1 MASGVQRYEQVVVSG
16 IAHVDA
22 PHVVTSREIDAQL
35 EAPLARFGMHP
46 GVLEGYAGIVERR
59 FWDVGEQPSAGAIAA
74 GAKALAA
81 SGVDTVGIGALVN
94 TSVCRD
100 YIEPSTASIVH
111 AGLGLPPAALNFDLG
126 NACLGFVS
134 GMTVVAGMIEGG
146 EIDHALVVNAEGSR
160 HAVEQTIAR
169 LTDPTCDEATFRDS
183 FATLTLGSGAAAM
196 VLSRADLVEGGHP
209 FKGGMSRA
217 ATEHHALCR
226 GQVDEM
232 RTDART
238 LLMAGL
244 SLAKDIFPE
253 AAERFGLTPETTA
266 SYVLH
271 QISKVHTE
279 ATADLLGLDPEK
291 IPLIYP
297 HFGNIGP
304 AGIIMTLSKE
314 AEADRLV
321 AGDRLALM
329 GIGSGLNMTVAEL
342 VW

>member
-16 IAHVDA
+16 VAHVDA
-22 PHVVTSREIDAQL
+22 PHVITSREIDEQL
-35 EAPLARFGMHP
+35 ATPLARFGMHP

-59 FWDVGEQPSAGAIAA
+59 FWDVGDQPSTGAIAA
-74 GAKALAA
+74 GERALVAA
-81 SGVDTVGIGALVN
+81 GIDRSAVGALVN

-111 AGLGLPPAALNFDLG
+111 AGLGLAPAALNFDLG

-134 GMTVVAGMIEGG
+134 GMTVVAGMIERG
-146 EIDHALVVNAEGSR
+146 EIDHAIVVNAEGSR

-169 LTDPTCDEATFRDS
+169 LTDPGCDEASFRES

-196 VLSRADLVEGGHP
+196 VLSRADLAPDGHP
-209 FKGGMSRA
+209 YRGGMSRA
-217 ATEHHALCR
+217 ATEHHGLCR
-226 GQVDEM
+226 GQIDEM

-244 SLAKDIFPE
+244 ALAKDIFPE
-253 AAERFGLTPETTA
+253 AAERFGLTPDATA
-266 SYVLH
+266 AYVMH
-271 QISKVHTE
+271 QISRVHTD
-279 ATADLLGLDPEK
+279 ATADLLGLAPEK
-291 IPLIYP
+291 IPLVYP
-297 HFGNIGP
+297 EFGNIGP
-304 AGIIMTLSKE
+304 AGIIITLSKE
-314 AEADRLV
+314 AEAGRL
-321 AGDRLALM
+321 ATGDRLALM